1 MSTRSRFIAVALV
14 MTSCTE
20 PAREPPI
27 SDTPAALLL
36 PRAPHELEREQK
48 KATQTATVIV
58 PEVPPPPAP
67 TRLEARTYP
76 VNDALSRALPPSIL
90 DALDTAFRGRLDVY
104 AHVVESS
111 TVHAFAEDGALAALI
126 VDTPTGRLTSFRVT
140 TNGTTRWFDESGRR
154 SDTGEFLGRP
164 LALSRITSRYGTR
177 LHPITGDV
185 RNHRGIDYGAAIG
198 TPVYAVADGLVAKH
212 ATDAASGNWLKLDHH
227 GRQSLYLHL
236 DAFGANVDQ
245 GAVVKQGQVIGYVG
259 TTGRST
265 GPHLHFEMQIG
276 PVSIDP
282 LQTLPIPNEVLNNA
296 ERVDFLPRV
305 RRILA
310 AAPPRQR

>member
-1 MSTRSRFIAVALV
+1 

-27 SDTPAALLL
+27 SDAPAALLL
-36 PRAPHELEREQK
+36 PRAPREVEREQK
-48 KATQTATVIV
+48 KKAAQTATVIV

-111 TVHAFAEDGALAALI
+111 TVHAFAEDGVLAALI
-126 VDTPTGRLTSFRVT
+126 VDTPTGRLTSFRVVS
-140 TNGTTRWFDESGRR
+140 NGTTRWFDESGRR
-154 SDTGEFLGRP
+154 SDTGQFLGRP

-185 RNHRGIDYGAAIG
+185 RNHRGVDYGAATG
-198 TPVYAVADGLVAKH
+198 TPIYAIADGVVATH
-212 ATDAASGNWLKLDHH
+212 ATDAASGNWLKLDHQ

-236 DAFGANVDQ
+236 NAFGENVAE
-245 GAVVKQGQVIGYVG
+245 GAAVKQGQVIGFVG

-265 GPHLHFEMQIG
+265 GPHLHFEMRIG

-296 ERVDFLPRV
+296 ERANYLPRV
-305 RRILA
+305 SRILA
-310 AAPPRQR
+310 AAPPRPR